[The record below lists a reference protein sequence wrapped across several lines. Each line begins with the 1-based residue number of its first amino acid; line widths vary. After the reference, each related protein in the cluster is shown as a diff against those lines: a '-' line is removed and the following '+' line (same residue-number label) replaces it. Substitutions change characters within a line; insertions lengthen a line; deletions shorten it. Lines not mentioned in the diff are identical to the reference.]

1 MIFNLKGSKMKQLN
15 MGTGNGGGVPERP
28 KKQPTQPVSSPAK
41 KK

>member
-1 MIFNLKGSKMKQLN
+1 MKKL

-28 KKQPTQPVSSPAK
+28 KKQPTQPTTPTK